1 MIILGNLSLSETLWI
16 TRKRLSL
23 TQEELAN
30 KTGLSRNG
38 IAMME
43 RGEYNPTIDFLN
55 KLCHG
60 LNLELKVEIVPY
72 SEIYDNTEHR
82 GEDVR

>member
-1 MIILGNLSLSETLWI
+1 MITVDNLSLSERLWI

-23 TQEELAN
+23 SQEELAN

-43 RGEYNPTIDFLN
+43 RGEYNPTIDFLI

-60 LNLELKVEIVPY
+60 LNMELQIKIIPF
-72 SEIYDNTEHR
+72 SEIYDIEIKDN
-82 GEDVR
+82 

>member
-1 MIILGNLSLSETLWI
+1 MITSDNLSLSERLWI

-23 TQEELAN
+23 SQEELAN

-43 RGEYNPTIDFLN
+43 RGEYNPTIDFLF

-60 LNLELKVEIVPY
+60 LNMELKIDIIPF
-72 SEIYDNTEHR
+72 SEIYDHEIKDN
-82 GEDVR
+82 